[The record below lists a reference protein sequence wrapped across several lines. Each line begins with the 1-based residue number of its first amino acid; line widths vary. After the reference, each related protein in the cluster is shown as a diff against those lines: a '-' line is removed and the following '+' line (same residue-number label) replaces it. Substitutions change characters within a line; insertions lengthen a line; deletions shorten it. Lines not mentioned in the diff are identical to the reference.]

1 MVSEKDVY
9 TYFEKPRAPLPLNY
23 IARGLLGH
31 ETIIAAIN
39 PRSTEEVIR
48 GILRAAK
55 NQKSVVIF
63 ELALSEMSL
72 SGGYTGY
79 TPQKFA
85 DRCKSAA
92 EKEKWF
98 AYALHADHLT
108 LKKGTEEEMDN
119 LKKEIEARVNAGF
132 TGYAIDT
139 SFLFDRDEQNVEGQL
154 KEILSKG
161 LMLFDFLGK
170 KMGESPYGL
179 EGEVGEIGITE
190 FTSVEEAVH
199 YVKTLEENK
208 IKIDYLAIANGSTHG
223 VSVDAEGNVVP
234 QLGINVQRTVEI
246 IDEFKKLGF
255 NTRIAQHG
263 ITGTPVEVIASTFPH
278 GNITKGNIGT
288 FWQRLVQ
295 KILEDYEPELYG
307 KIRNWVLENYGKED
321 VDEHKTFAKH
331 SKYAWK
337 EFSNEVENISGETKE
352 AIISKA
358 EVDMNAFIDAL
369 KMKDSAVVCLDYIT
383 ENNLS
388 KTY

>member
-1 MVSEKDVY
+1 MVSEKDAQ
-9 TYFEKPRAPLPLNY
+9 TYFEKPKAPLPLNY
-23 IARGLLGH
+23 IAKGLLGY

-55 NQKSVVIF
+55 KQNSVVIF

-79 TPQKFA
+79 TPQSFA

-92 EKEKWF
+92 EKENWF

-108 LKKGTEEEMDN
+108 LKKGSEEELDN
-119 LKKEIEARVNAGF
+119 LKKEIEARVDAGF

-139 SFLFDRDEQNVEGQL
+139 SFLFDREANDVGGQL

-161 LMLFDFLGK
+161 IQLFNFLSDM
-170 KMGESPYGL
+170 MGESQYGL

-190 FTSVEEAVH
+190 FTTVEEAVH
-199 YVKTLEENK
+199 YVKTLEENQ

-223 VSVDAEGNVVP
+223 VSVDAQGNVVP
-234 QLGINVQRTVEI
+234 QLGINVRRTVEI

-278 GNITKGNIGT
+278 GNIAKGNIGT

-295 KILEDYEPELYG
+295 KILEEYEPELYG
-307 KIRNWVLENYGKED
+307 KIRSWVLEKYGKEG
-321 VDEHKTFAKH
+321 VDEHKTFAKN

-337 EFSNEVENISGETKE
+337 EFFNEVENISSEAKE
-352 AIISKA
+352 AIILKA
-358 EVDMNAFIDAL
+358 EADMNAFIKAL
-369 KMKDSAVVCLDYIT
+369 KMENTSEVCFNYIE

-388 KTY
+388 TTY